1 MADISHST
9 ISIRLFGSELNP
21 EKITQL
27 LGCEPSS
34 AAKTGEKIIER
45 NGQERIVKKGF
56 WHLTY
61 GESDEVILE
70 EKIELLFGK
79 LTTNLDSWKEVTRNL
94 DTADIFCGLF
104 IDNWSEGFTLSQS
117 ILKKI
122 SDRNLEIGFDIYSPT
137 DTWDEKSEEDELS
150 QESK

>member
-1 MADISHST
+1 MTDISRST

-27 LGCEPSS
+27 LGCEPTS
-34 AAKTGEKIIER
+34 AAKTGEKIIKS
-45 NGQERIVKKGF
+45 NGKERIVKKGF

-79 LTTNLDSWKEVTRNL
+79 LTDNLESWIEVTKNL
-94 DTADIFCGLF
+94 ETADIFCGLF
-104 IDNWSEGFTLSQS
+104 IDNWNEGFTLSQS
-117 ILKKI
+117 ILRKV
-122 SDRNLEIGFDIYSPT
+122 SERNLEIGFDFYSPT
-137 DTWDEKSEEDELS
+137 DTWDEKSEEDELL

>member
-1 MADISHST
+1 MADISRST
-9 ISIRLFGSELNP
+9 VSIRLFGSELNP
-21 EKITQL
+21 ERITQL

-79 LTTNLDSWKEVTRNL
+79 LTTNLDSWREVTRNL

>member
-1 MADISHST
+1 MADISRST

-27 LGCEPSS
+27 LVCEPSS
-34 AAKTGEKIIER
+34 AAKTGEKIIKR

-56 WHLTY
+56 WRLAY

-79 LTTNLDSWKEVTRNL
+79 LTTNLDSWRKVTRNL
-94 DTADIFCGLF
+94 DTVDIFCGLF
-104 IDNWSEGFTLSQS
+104 IDNWNEGFTLSQS

-150 QESK
+150 QESN

>member
-1 MADISHST
+1 MADISRST

-21 EKITQL
+21 ERITQL

-79 LTTNLDSWKEVTRNL
+79 LTTNLDSWREVTRNL

>member
-1 MADISHST
+1 MADISRST

-21 EKITQL
+21 EKITRL

-34 AAKTGEKIIER
+34 AAKTGEKIIKR
-45 NGQERIVKKGF
+45 NGKERIVKKGF
-56 WHLTY
+56 WRLTY

-79 LTTNLDSWKEVTRNL
+79 LTTNLDSWSEVTRNL

-104 IDNWSEGFTLSQS
+104 IDNWNEGFTLSQS

>member
-1 MADISHST
+1 MADISRST
-9 ISIRLFGSELNP
+9 VSIRLFGSELNP
-21 EKITQL
+21 DKITQL

-79 LTTNLDSWKEVTRNL
+79 LTTNLDSWREVTRNL

-137 DTWDEKSEEDELS
+137 DTWDEKSEEVELS
-150 QESK
+150 QASK